1 MTSGGITRLTRLI
14 RALLPQLVAVE
25 GESMAPL
32 LPSGAWVLVRR
43 APRRLPRLGQVVVV
57 VHPHRPGFEL
67 VKRVGAVSRE
77 RRLIWVLG
85 DNRAASTDSDQFGPL
100 PAEALRG
107 VAVARLRPGRP
118 LWLGA
123 DPGRLR

>member
-1 MTSGGITRLTRLI
+1 M
-14 RALLPQLVAVE
+14 PQMVMVE
-25 GESMAPL
+25 GESMEPL

-43 APRRLPRLGQVVVV
+43 RPRGLPRLGQVVVV
-57 VHPHRPGFEL
+57 EHPHRSGFEL

-85 DNRAASTDSDQFGPL
+85 DNRTASTDSDQFGPL

-107 VAVARLRPGRP
+107 LVVARIRPGP
-118 LWLGA
+118 LLWLGTN
-123 DPGRLR
+123 PSQLG